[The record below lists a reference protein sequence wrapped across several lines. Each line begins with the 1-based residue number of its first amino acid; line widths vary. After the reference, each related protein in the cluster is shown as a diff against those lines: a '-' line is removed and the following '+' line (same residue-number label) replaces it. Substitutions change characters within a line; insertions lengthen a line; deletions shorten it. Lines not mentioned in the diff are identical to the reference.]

1 MPARVF
7 NQTLG
12 MFISLRPLLSFDPIT
27 VQPQVEITLA
37 NDDQPKESLDEILE
51 YLKKHD
57 GQFIVAIDEFQ
68 QILVYPEQNVEA
80 LFRSYSQQLSNVHFI
95 FSRSQRHVMEGM
107 FRSPARPFYQST
119 ELMFLDK
126 IPVEEYVKF
135 AIEKFTLA
143 EKKISEKL
151 IVQLYKKVSG
161 HTWYVQYILNRLY
174 SLPVSYYSTK
184 ELDEIVRQVL
194 MENEPFYKGYTKLVT
209 SRQ

>member
-1 MPARVF
+1 
-7 NQTLG
+7 
-12 MFISLRPLLSFDPIT
+12 MFKSLRPLLSFDLIT
-27 VQPQVEITLA
+27 VQPEVEITLA
-37 NDDQPKESLDEILE
+37 NDDQPKESLDEIFE

-57 GQFIVAIDEFQ
+57 DQFIVAIDEFQ

-95 FSRSQRHVMEGM
+95 FSGSQRHVMEGM
-107 FRSPARPFYQST
+107 FRSPARPFYRST

-143 EKKISEKL
+143 EKKISEEL
-151 IVQLYKKVSG
+151 IVQLYKKVLV
-161 HTWYVQYILNRLY
+161 HTWYVLYMLNRLY

-184 ELDEIVRQVL
+184 ELDEVVKQVL